1 MRVQV
6 LRYTELH
13 AEARTTEAESETLTL
28 TISTLTIRQ
37 FLRSKSLFVVAAI
50 SVFPVLFAILPHLL
64 SGDFT
69 VRDMRE
75 TMSEI
80 IYLGLV
86 AATLLPLATL
96 VLSTSALGDEI
107 EDKTLQYLSLKPIS
121 RFRIA
126 FEKWL
131 AVMAMTLP
139 VVWLGIMA
147 TWVVLAWGR
156 FDALNDMIWPLLASS
171 AIGVLGFGSVF
182 LALSLFIPRALLF
195 GVFYVFIW
203 ESTLSRFL
211 PGIRNISIS
220 HYTMSLFTRLL
231 GDRRVTIDGP
241 SAMTTILITIACVVV
256 VSLLLATWRLRTM
269 AME

>member
-1 MRVQV
+1 M
-6 LRYTELH
+6 
-13 AEARTTEAESETLTL
+13 
-28 TISTLTIRQ
+28 TITTLTIRQ
-37 FLRSKSLFVVAAI
+37 FLRSKSLLVVAAI
-50 SVFPVLFAILPHLL
+50 SVFPVLFAILPHFLN
-64 SGDFT
+64 DTFT
-69 VRDMRE
+69 IRDMRE
-75 TMSEI
+75 IMSDI

-96 VLSTSALGDEI
+96 VLSTSALGDEV
-107 EDKTLQYLSLKPIS
+107 EDKTLQYLALKPVS

-131 AVMAMTLP
+131 AVILITLP
-139 VVWLGIMA
+139 VIWIGIMA

-156 FDALNDMIWPLLASS
+156 FDALQDMIWPLLASS

-220 HYTMSLFTRLL
+220 HYTRSLFVRLL
-231 GDRRVTIDGP
+231 DDRRVTIDGP
-241 SAMTTILITIACVVV
+241 SATTTIVITVACIIV

>member
-1 MRVQV
+1 M
-6 LRYTELH
+6 
-13 AEARTTEAESETLTL
+13 
-28 TISTLTIRQ
+28 TITRLTIRQ
-37 FLRSKSLFVVAAI
+37 FFRSKSLLVVAAI

-64 SGDFT
+64 NDTFS

-75 TMSEI
+75 IMSQI

-86 AATLLPLATL
+86 ASTLLPLATL
-96 VLSTSALGDEI
+96 VLSTSALGDEV
-107 EDKTLQYLSLKPIS
+107 EDKTLQYLALKPVS

-131 AVMAMTLP
+131 AVMAITLP
-139 VVWLGIMA
+139 VVWIGIMV

-156 FDALNDMIWPLLASS
+156 FGALQDMVWPLLASS

-182 LALSLFIPRALLF
+182 MALSLFIPRALLF

-220 HYTMSLFTRLL
+220 HYTRSLFVRLL
-231 GDRRVTIDGP
+231 DDRRVTIDGA
-241 SAMTTILITIACVVV
+241 SASTTIVVTIAVVIV
-256 VSLLLATWRLRTM
+256 ISLMLSTWRLRTM

>member
-1 MRVQV
+1 
-6 LRYTELH
+6 
-13 AEARTTEAESETLTL
+13 L
-28 TISTLTIRQ
+28 TITTLTIRQ
-37 FLRSKSLFVVAAI
+37 FLRSKSLLVVAAI
-50 SVFPVLFAILPHLL
+50 SVFPVLFAILPHFLN
-64 SGDFT
+64 DTFT
-69 VRDMRE
+69 IRDMRE
-75 TMSEI
+75 IMSDI

-96 VLSTSALGDEI
+96 VLSTSALGDEV
-107 EDKTLQYLSLKPIS
+107 EDKTLQYLALKPVS

-131 AVMAMTLP
+131 AVILITLP
-139 VVWLGIMA
+139 VIWIGIMA

-156 FDALNDMIWPLLASS
+156 FDALQDMIWPLLASS

-220 HYTMSLFTRLL
+220 HYTRSLFVRLL
-231 GDRRVTIDGP
+231 DDRRVTIDGP
-241 SAMTTILITIACVVV
+241 SATTTIVITVACIIV